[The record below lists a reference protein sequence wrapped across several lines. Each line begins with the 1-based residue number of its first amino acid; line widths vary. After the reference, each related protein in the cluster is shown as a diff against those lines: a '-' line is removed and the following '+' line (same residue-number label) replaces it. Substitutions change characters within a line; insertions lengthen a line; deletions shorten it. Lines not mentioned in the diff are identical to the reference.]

1 MNSIDLQILRS
12 IQGKRVNNE
21 VYFHIS
27 LIDSLYSEDAVNI
40 YCFINDIT
48 GISPNFVKVS
58 LNEDYFS
65 LLEYGDFEKNHFPE
79 LKKSTKINMK
89 GFKRPVFCYQN
100 NPPILHRK
108 ELLLPHDHPDIPKFA
123 ALTKQLEDAGL
134 FKDSRKI
141 GYKKQWEERLRNA
154 GYKVV
159 DHKLVKL
166 DGSEIAPP
174 ETTEKT
180 SNVER
185 HRTALTRYAL
195 SKPMQLLAK
204 HDFLEGKHTIF
215 DYGCGKGSD
224 VDILRKNDIT
234 ANGWDPHFCPDNA
247 KHSADIVNLGFV
259 INVIED
265 KTERME
271 AVLGAYQLCTQFLC
285 AAVML
290 GEQSPERG
298 RLFRDGVLTSR
309 NTFQRYYSQEE
320 FREYLRQVL
329 DEEPVAVGPG
339 VFFVFKDKDAEQA
352 FLERRY
358 RNRATA
364 NRLISQLPKVPK
376 APKAERAAR
385 LTKADKER
393 AFYEQ
398 HATLLDALWLRWLEL
413 GRPPQ
418 DDEFPDLTA
427 SKELFGTAQRALKF
441 LQRFHGDELLK
452 LAFDSR
458 RDDLTV
464 YFAMRRFDQQRIYR
478 HLPESLK
485 RDVKAFFQNYQHA
498 QTDGERLLF
507 SAGNPALLRQMCQ
520 QAAAQG
526 YGYLDEEGAFTFH
539 TAQVVALPPI
549 LRVYIGCATFVFGD
563 VTSADLLKIHAESG
577 KLSLMKYDDFEES
590 PLPRLLERIKI
601 SLVNQRFEYYKY
613 GDTYTPPYLYR
624 KARFLTPDFPHYAEQ
639 LDFDQVLATHPEFAL
654 DGYGMPPEQFDA
666 TLQRL
671 RLAVVG
677 FELQPAQ
684 HTPALD
690 APCGQYHTFRD
701 FIECGATQ
709 ARTGL
714 PNLPKQAESYNAL
727 AALAQHIIDPVM
739 DYFGGIELTYGFCSP
754 ELAKHIKGSIDP
766 KRDQHAVHEVN
777 TRGNLICERKGAA
790 CDFIVPDENMLEVAQ
805 WIVQNTPFDR
815 LYFYG
820 NDKPLHVSYGD
831 EHNRAIVLMLPGKSG
846 RLVPKVVTAE
856 RFAAMTTDA

>member
-1 MNSIDLQILRS
+1 MMKLNRQQCVGKCIDSHQYISVLLIELLNVDQRRMIKKCFKLTS
-12 IQGKRVNNE
+12 ESDINDVNVIRLDKKDNE
-21 VYFHIS
+21 VS
-27 LIDSLYSEDAVNI
+27 LLAYKDFFTASFPQLLYS
-40 YCFINDIT
+40 
-48 GISPNFVKVS
+48 
-58 LNEDYFS
+58 
-65 LLEYGDFEKNHFPE
+65 
-79 LKKSTKINMK
+79 LKFCSGSTSYK
-89 GFKRPVFCYQN
+89 KRTFFDKK

-108 ELLLPHDHPDIPKFA
+108 ELLLPPDHPDIPKFT

-159 DHKLVKL
+159 DHKLVRL
-166 DGSEIAPP
+166 DGSEIDPP
-174 ETTEKT
+174 EITEKT
-180 SNVER
+180 SSNVDR

-224 VDILRKNDIT
+224 VDILQKNAIT
-234 ANGWDPHFCPDNA
+234 AHGWDPHFCPDNP
-247 KHSADIVNLGFV
+247 KHTADIVNLGFV

-320 FREYLRQVL
+320 FREYLRHVL
-329 DEEPVAVGPG
+329 DEDPVAVGPG

-364 NRLISQLPKVPK
+364 NRLISQLPK

-385 LTKADKER
+385 LTKADQEH
-393 AFYEQ
+393 AFYAQ
-398 HATLLDALWLRWLEL
+398 HADLLDELWLRWLEL

-418 DDEFPDLTA
+418 DDEFPDLAA
-427 SKELFGTAQRALKF
+427 SKDLFGTTQRALKF

-458 RDDLTV
+458 RNDLTV

-485 RDVKAFFQNYQHA
+485 RDIKAFFQNYQHA

-549 LRVYIGCATFVFGD
+549 LRIYIGCATFVFGD

-639 LDFDQVLATHPEFAL
+639 LAFDQVLATHSEFTL
-654 DGYGMPPEQFDA
+654 DGYGMSPEQFDA

-671 RLAVVG
+671 RLAIVG
-677 FELQPAQ
+677 FELQPSP
-684 HTPALD
+684 HLPALD

-701 FIECGATQ
+701 FIECGTTQ

-766 KRDQHAVHEVN
+766 KLDQHAAYEFN
-777 TRGNLICERKGAA
+777 TRGFLVCERKGAA
-790 CDFIVPDENMLEVAQ
+790 CDFIVPDEDMLEVAQ
-805 WIVQNTPFDR
+805 WVVQNTPFDR
-815 LYFYG
+815 LYYYG
-820 NDKPLHVSYGD
+820 ANKPIHVSYSSTPVKM
-831 EHNRAIVLMLPGKSG
+831 IVHMLTSKTNPT
-846 RLVPKVVTAE
+846 RLIPKVVTLQN
-856 RFAAMTTDA
+856 FCKLN

>member
-1 MNSIDLQILRS
+1 MSTLALKYLPAKKKEMLEKQLDVICDNDKFNINVINFDIKNNDVSFLFYEDFSRNYFPNLILS
-12 IQGKRVNNE
+12 FKVYAHGKAYRKRN
-21 VYFHIS
+21 
-27 LIDSLYSEDAVNI
+27 YS
-40 YCFINDIT
+40 
-48 GISPNFVKVS
+48 VS
-58 LNEDYFS
+58 
-65 LLEYGDFEKNHFPE
+65 
-79 LKKSTKINMK
+79 
-89 GFKRPVFCYQN
+89 C

-108 ELLLPHDHPDIPKFA
+108 ELLLPPDHPDIPKFA

-141 GYKKQWEERLRNA
+141 GYKKQWEERLCNA

-159 DHKLVKL
+159 DHQLVRL
-166 DGSEIAPP
+166 DGSEIAPLQTVEP
-174 ETTEKT
+174 T

-224 VDILRKNDIT
+224 VDILRQNNLT
-234 ANGWDPHFCPDNA
+234 ANGWDPHFCPDNP
-247 KHSADIVNLGFV
+247 KHTADIVNLGFV

-320 FREYLRQVL
+320 FREYLRRVL

-358 RNRATA
+358 RNRSTA
-364 NRLISQLPKVPK
+364 NHLINQISKQPK
-376 APKAERAAR
+376 APKATRP
-385 LTKADKER
+385 TKTEKEQ
-393 AFYEQ
+393 AFYQQ
-398 HATLLDALWLRWLEL
+398 HADLLDALWLRWLEL

-418 DDEFPDLTA
+418 EGEFPQVVAVKD
-427 SKELFGTAQRALKF
+427 LFGTWQRGLNF
-441 LQRFHGDELLK
+441 LQRFHGTETLK
-452 LAFDSR
+452 FAFESR
-458 RDDLTV
+458 REDLTV
-464 YFAMRRFDQQRIYR
+464 YFAMRRFDQQRVYR

-485 RDVKAFFQNYQHA
+485 RDVKAFFTRYPLA
-498 QTDGERLLF
+498 QTEGERLLF
-507 SAGNPALLRQMCQ
+507 SAGNPALIRQMCH
-520 QAAAQG
+520 QAAASG
-526 YGYLDEEGAFTFH
+526 YGYLDAEGSLTFH
-539 TAQVVALPPI
+539 TSQVVLLPPI
-549 LRVYIGCATFVFGD
+549 LRVYIGCATQVFGD

-577 KLSLMKYDDFEES
+577 KLSLMKYDDFEEA

-601 SLVNQRFEYYKY
+601 SLGNQRFEYYKY

-639 LDFDQVLATHPEFAL
+639 LAFEQVLATHPEFAL

-690 APCGQYHTFRD
+690 DPCGQYHTFRN

-709 ARTGL
+709 ANTGL
-714 PNLPKQAESYNAL
+714 PNLPKQPDTYNAL
-727 AALAQHIIDPVM
+727 AALALHIIDPVM

-766 KRDQHAVHEVN
+766 KRDQHAAHEVN

-790 CDFIVPDENMLEVAQ
+790 CDFIIPDENMLEVAQ

-820 NDKPLHVSYGD
+820 NDKPLHVSHGN

-856 RFAAMTTDA
+856 RFAALTADA

>member
-1 MNSIDLQILRS
+1 MSEDVKLKINVI
-12 IQGKRVNNE
+12 RVNS
-21 VYFHIS
+21 YDKDIS
-27 LIDSLYSEDAVNI
+27 
-40 YCFINDIT
+40 F
-48 GISPNFVKVS
+48 
-58 LNEDYFS
+58 
-65 LLEYGDFEKNHFPE
+65 LEYENLSEEAFPKLFTSIRAGNDFPYPRKTDY
-79 LKKSTKINMK
+79 S
-89 GFKRPVFCYQN
+89 CSN

-108 ELLLPHDHPDIPKFA
+108 ELLLPPDHPDIPKFA

-224 VDILRKNDIT
+224 VDILRQNNLT

-247 KHSADIVNLGFV
+247 KHTADIVNLGFV

-290 GEQSPERG
+290 GEQSSERG

-329 DEEPVAVGPG
+329 DEDPVAVGPG

-398 HATLLDALWLRWLEL
+398 HAALLDALWLRWLEL

-418 DDEFPDLTA
+418 DDEFPDLAA
-427 SKELFGTAQRALKF
+427 SKELFGTTQRALKF

-485 RDVKAFFQNYQHA
+485 RDVKAFFQNYPHA

-639 LDFDQVLATHPEFAL
+639 LAFDQVLATHPEFAL

-671 RLAVVG
+671 RLAIVG

-684 HTPALD
+684 HTPALND
-690 APCGQYHTFRD
+690 PCGQYHTFRD

-709 ARTGL
+709 ANTGL
-714 PNLPKQAESYNAL
+714 PNLPKQPDTYNAL
-727 AALAQHIIDPVM
+727 AALALHIIDPVM

-766 KRDQHAVHEVN
+766 KRDQHAAHEVN

-856 RFAAMTTDA
+856 RFAAMTTEV

>member
-1 MNSIDLQILRS
+1 MCNY
-12 IQGKRVNNE
+12 N
-21 VYFHIS
+21 
-27 LIDSLYSEDAVNI
+27 
-40 YCFINDIT
+40 
-48 GISPNFVKVS
+48 
-58 LNEDYFS
+58 
-65 LLEYGDFEKNHFPE
+65 
-79 LKKSTKINMK
+79 
-89 GFKRPVFCYQN
+89 N

-108 ELLLPHDHPDIPKFA
+108 ELLLPPDHPDIPKFA

-159 DHKLVKL
+159 DHQLVRL

-174 ETTEKT
+174 EVIEKT
-180 SNVER
+180 SKTVER

-204 HDFLEGKHTIF
+204 HDFLEGQHTIF

-224 VDILRKNDIT
+224 VDILRQNNLI
-234 ANGWDPHFCPDNA
+234 ANGWDPHFCPDNP
-247 KHSADIVNLGFV
+247 KHTADIVNLGFV

-290 GEQSPERG
+290 GEQSTERG

-320 FREYLRQVL
+320 FREYLRRVL
-329 DEEPVAVGPG
+329 DEDPVAVGPG

-358 RNRATA
+358 RNRSTA
-364 NRLISQLPKVPK
+364 NRLISQIPK
-376 APKAERAAR
+376 APKAPKAAR
-385 LTKADKER
+385 PTKTEKEQ
-393 AFYEQ
+393 AFYQQ
-398 HATLLDALWLRWLEL
+398 HADLLDALWLCWLEL

-418 DDEFPDLTA
+418 EDEFSQIA
-427 SKELFGTAQRALKF
+427 AVKELFGTWQRGLNF
-441 LQRFHGDELLK
+441 LQRFHGNDTLK

-458 RDDLTV
+458 REDLTV
-464 YFAMRRFDQQRIYR
+464 YFAMRRFDQQRVYR

-485 RDVKAFFQNYQHA
+485 RDVKAFFNSYPLA
-498 QTDGERLLF
+498 QTEGERLLF
-507 SAGNPALLRQMCQ
+507 SAGNPTLIRQMCQ
-520 QAAAQG
+520 QAANQG
-526 YGYLDEEGAFTFH
+526 YGYLDAEGSLTFH
-539 TAQVVALPPI
+539 TSQVVLLPPI
-549 LRVYIGCATFVFGD
+549 LRVYISCATFVFGD

-577 KLSLMKYDDFEES
+577 KLSLMKYDDFEGLA
-590 PLPRLLERIKI
+590 LPRLLERIKI

-613 GDTYTPPYLYR
+613 GETYAPTYLYL
-624 KARFLTPDFPHYAEQ
+624 KARFLTSDYPHYAEQ
-639 LDFDQVLATHPEFAL
+639 VAFDQALSAHPEFDL
-654 DGYGMPPEQFDA
+654 EGYGMPPEQFDA

-671 RLAVVG
+671 RLEVVG
-677 FELQPAQ
+677 FELQTSH
-684 HTPALD
+684 HTPTLD

-701 FIECGATQ
+701 FIECGETQ
-709 ARTGL
+709 AKTGL
-714 PNLPKQAESYNAL
+714 PNLPKQTETYNAL
-727 AALAQHIIDPVM
+727 AALALQVVDPVM

-754 ELAKHIKGSIDP
+754 ELAKHINGRIDP
-766 KRDQHAVHEVN
+766 KRDQHAAHELN
-777 TRGNLICERKGAA
+777 SRGNLICERKGAA

-820 NDKPLHVSYGD
+820 NDKPLHVSYGE
-831 EHNRAIVLMLPGKSG
+831 EHSGAIVLMLPGKSG
-846 RLVPKVVTAE
+846 RLVPKVIPISTFLLIPS
-856 RFAAMTTDA
+856 R

>member
-1 MNSIDLQILRS
+1 M
-12 IQGKRVNNE
+12 
-21 VYFHIS
+21 
-27 LIDSLYSEDAVNI
+27 
-40 YCFINDIT
+40 
-48 GISPNFVKVS
+48 
-58 LNEDYFS
+58 
-65 LLEYGDFEKNHFPE
+65 
-79 LKKSTKINMK
+79 TK
-89 GFKRPVFCYQN
+89 
-100 NPPILHRK
+100 
-108 ELLLPHDHPDIPKFA
+108 
-123 ALTKQLEDAGL
+123 
-134 FKDSRKI
+134 
-141 GYKKQWEERLRNA
+141 
-154 GYKVV
+154 
-159 DHKLVKL
+159 
-166 DGSEIAPP
+166 
-174 ETTEKT
+174 KT

-224 VDILRKNDIT
+224 VDILRQNNLT
-234 ANGWDPHFCPDNA
+234 ANGWDPHFCPENP
-247 KHSADIVNLGFV
+247 KHTADIVNLGFV

-320 FREYLRQVL
+320 FREYLRHVL
-329 DEEPVAVGPG
+329 DEDPVAVGPG

-398 HATLLDALWLRWLEL
+398 HAALLDALWLRWLEL

-427 SKELFGTAQRALKF
+427 SKDLFGTTQRALKF
-441 LQRFHGDELLK
+441 LQRFQGDELLK

-520 QAAAQG
+520 HAAAQG

-639 LDFDQVLATHPEFAL
+639 LAFDQVLATHPEFAL

-690 APCGQYHTFRD
+690 DPCGQYHTFRD
-701 FIECGATQ
+701 FIKCGATQ
-709 ARTGL
+709 ANTGL
-714 PNLPKQAESYNAL
+714 PNLPKQPDTYNAL
-727 AALAQHIIDPVM
+727 AALALHIIDPVM

-766 KRDQHAVHEVN
+766 KRDQHAAHEVN

-790 CDFIVPDENMLEVAQ
+790 CDFIIPDENMLEVAQ

-820 NDKPLHVSYGD
+820 NDKPLHVSYSD
-831 EHNRAIVLMLPGKSG
+831 ANSRAIVLMLPGKSG

-856 RFAAMTTDA
+856 RFSEITLDCPR

>member
-1 MNSIDLQILRS
+1 MSEAAGENRTIILGKQVGVNTYWHCSLTALQPLTVQQKVAEAEALAGVEADHDFNVIKFAQTENS
-12 IQGKRVNNE
+12 
-21 VYFHIS
+21 
-27 LIDSLYSEDAVNI
+27 
-40 YCFINDIT
+40 
-48 GISPNFVKVS
+48 VS
-58 LNEDYFS
+58 LLY
-65 LLEYGDFEKNHFPE
+65 YPDFFDDPFPALSRAWTVHLTTRSVKE
-79 LKKSTKINMK
+79 RNYDGS
-89 GFKRPVFCYQN
+89 Y

-108 ELLLPHDHPDIPKFA
+108 ELFLPASHPHVPKYQ
-123 ALTKQLEDAGL
+123 ALTSTAERIGL
-134 FKDSRKI
+134 FENSRSI
-141 GYKKQWEERLRNA
+141 GFRLTWNTLIHEH
-154 GYKVV
+154 GY
-159 DHKLVKL
+159 KL
-166 DGSEIAPP
+166 DGHQLIP
-174 ETTEKT
+174 TGT
-180 SNVER
+180 SQQNVER

-204 HDFLEGKHTIF
+204 HEFLEGKHTIF

-224 VDILRKNDIT
+224 VDILRQNNLT
-234 ANGWDPHFCPDNA
+234 ANGWDPHFCPDNP

-320 FREYLRQVL
+320 FREYLRYVL
-329 DEEPVAVGPG
+329 DEDPVAVGPG

-364 NRLISQLPKVPK
+364 NRLISRLPKVPK

-385 LTKADKER
+385 LSKADKER

-398 HATLLDALWLRWLEL
+398 HAALLDELWLRWLEL

-418 DDEFPDLTA
+418 DDEFPDLAA
-427 SKELFGTAQRALKF
+427 SKELFGTTQRALKF

-485 RDVKAFFQNYQHA
+485 RDVKAFFQNYPHA

-539 TAQVVALPPI
+539 TSQVVVLPPI
-549 LRVYIGCATFVFGD
+549 LRVYIGCATFIFGD

-613 GDTYTPPYLYR
+613 GETYTPPYLYL

-639 LDFDQVLATHPEFAL
+639 LAFDQVLANYPEFAL

-671 RLAVVG
+671 RLEVVG
-677 FELQPAQ
+677 FELQPSQ
-684 HTPALD
+684 HIPVLD
-690 APCGQYHTFRD
+690 DPCGQYHTFRD
-701 FIECGATQ
+701 FIECGTTQ
-709 ARTGL
+709 ANTGL
-714 PNLPKQAESYNAL
+714 PNLPKQPDTYNAL
-727 AALAQHIIDPVM
+727 VALALHIIDPVM
-739 DYFGGIELTYGFCSP
+739 DYFGGIELTYGFCSS

-766 KRDQHAVHEVN
+766 KRDQHASFERN
-777 TRGNLICERKGAA
+777 IRGNLICERKGAA

-805 WIVQNTPFDR
+805 WIVQNIPFDR

-820 NDKPLHVSYGD
+820 KDKPLHVSYGE
-831 EHNRAIVLMLPGKSG
+831 EHSRAIVLMLPSKSE
-846 RLVPKVVTAE
+846 RLVPKVLTQEA
-856 RFAAMTTDA
+856 FLKL

>member
-1 MNSIDLQILRS
+1 MINKLRS
-12 IQGKRVNNE
+12 VKNSKKVGE
-21 VYFHIS
+21 TSYFHLLCLSEDTIDQLSLSFLKNNNIAVSDFNVIKIYEAKGNIS
-27 LIDSLYSEDAVNI
+27 LLAYD
-40 YCFINDIT
+40 
-48 GISPNFVKVS
+48 NFFD
-58 LNEDYFS
+58 LP
-65 LLEYGDFEKNHFPE
+65 FPE
-79 LKKSTKINMK
+79 LKKSFLIKNNNFEGLSPSYYSI
-89 GFKRPVFCYQN
+89 V

-108 ELLLPHDHPDIPKFA
+108 ELLLPPDHPDIPKFA

-166 DGSEIAPP
+166 DGSEIEPP
-174 ETTEKT
+174 VVTDKT
-180 SNVER
+180 SSNIDR

-204 HDFLEGKHTIF
+204 HDFLDGQFTVF

-224 VDILRKNDIT
+224 VDILRQNKLT
-234 ANGWDPHFCPDNA
+234 ANGWDPHFCPDNL
-247 KHSADIVNLGFV
+247 KYTADIVNLGFV

-271 AVLGAYQLCTQFLC
+271 AVLGAYQLCSKFLC

-309 NTFQRYYSQEE
+309 NTFQKYFTQDE
-320 FREYLRQVL
+320 FRQYLRQVL
-329 DEEPVAVGPG
+329 DEEPVAVGAG
-339 VFFVFKDKDAEQA
+339 IFFVFKDKDAEQA

-364 NRLISQLPKVPK
+364 NRLISQLPKTL
-376 APKAERAAR
+376 KAERTTR

-393 AFYEQ
+393 DFYEQ
-398 HATLLDALWLRWLEL
+398 HHELLDALWLRWLEL

-418 DDEFPDLTA
+418 EDEFPNLAT
-427 SKELFGTAQRALKF
+427 SKELFGTSARALKF

-458 RDDLTV
+458 CEDLTV
-464 YFAMRRFDQQRIYR
+464 YFAMRRFDQQRVYR
-478 HLPESLK
+478 HLPENLK

-498 QTDGERLLF
+498 QQAGERLLF
-507 SAGNPALLRQMCQ
+507 SAGNPALIRQMCQ
-520 QAAAQG
+520 QAAEQG
-526 YGYLDEEGAFTFH
+526 FGYLDTEGSLTFH
-539 TAQVVALPPI
+539 TSQVSALPAM

-577 KLSLMKYDDFEES
+577 KLSLMKYDEFEES

-613 GDTYTPPYLYR
+613 GETYTPPYLYL
-624 KARFLTPDFPHYAEQ
+624 KARFLTTDFPHYAEQ
-639 LDFDQVLATHPEFAL
+639 LAFDQALFVLSEL
-654 DGYGMPPEQFDA
+654 NVQGYGMSPESFDA
-666 TLQRL
+666 ALQAL
-671 RLAVVG
+671 RLEIVG
-677 FELQPAQ
+677 FSLQKV
-684 HTPALD
+684 TTLPALHQS
-690 APCGQYHTFRD
+690 CGQYHTFRD
-701 FIECGATQ
+701 FIECGETQ
-709 ARTGL
+709 AKTGL
-714 PNLPKQAESYNAL
+714 SNLPKQLETYNAL
-727 AALAQHIIDPVM
+727 VALAQHIIDPVM
-739 DYFGGIELTYGFCSP
+739 DYFGGIQLTYGFCSP
-754 ELAKHIKGSIDP
+754 ELAKHIPSRIDP
-766 KRDQHAVHEVN
+766 KRDQHASHELN
-777 TRGNLICERKGAA
+777 SRGNLICERKGAA

-820 NDKPLHVSYGD
+820 NDKPLHVSYGE
-831 EHNRAIVLMLPGKSG
+831 EHNHAIVLMLPSKTGK
-846 RLVPKVVTAE
+846 LVPQVVNNE
-856 RFAAMTTDA
+856 KFCGLLVQ

>member
-1 MNSIDLQILRS
+1 VTIINFNYLRS
-12 IQGKRVNNE
+12 LHGKLVGGDH
-21 VYFHIS
+21 YFHIDNVDDIETKTK
-27 LIDSLYSEDAVNI
+27 LIELAKAYCSYDISIIKLDRNNERLSFLYYSDLINNPFPALLSVTTLQLNTKQITTRHYDA
-40 YCFINDIT
+40 
-48 GISPNFVKVS
+48 S
-58 LNEDYFS
+58 
-65 LLEYGDFEKNHFPE
+65 
-79 LKKSTKINMK
+79 
-89 GFKRPVFCYQN
+89 

-108 ELLLPHDHPDIPKFA
+108 ELILPLVTSSLPLYAD
-123 ALTKQLEDAGL
+123 LTTQLEQAGL
-134 FKDSRKI
+134 FQKSRKI
-141 GYKKQWEERLRNA
+141 GYKRQWEERLRNA

-166 DGSEIAPP
+166 DGSEIVLP
-174 ETTEKT
+174 EITEKT

-204 HDFLEGKHTIF
+204 HEFLEGKHTIF

-224 VDILRKNDIT
+224 VDILRQNHLT
-234 ANGWDPHFCPDNA
+234 ANGWDPHFCPDNP
-247 KHSADIVNLGFV
+247 KHTADIVNLGFV

-265 KTERME
+265 KIERME

-290 GEQSPERG
+290 GEQSSERG

-320 FREYLRQVL
+320 FREYLRQIL
-329 DEEPVAVGPG
+329 DEDPVAVGPG

-364 NRLISQLPKVPK
+364 NHLISQLPKVPK
-376 APKAERAAR
+376 APKAERAVR

-398 HATLLDALWLRWLEL
+398 HAALLDALWLRWLEL

-418 DDEFPDLTA
+418 DDEFPNLA
-427 SKELFGTAQRALKF
+427 VSKELFGTAQRALKF

-485 RDVKAFFQNYQHA
+485 RDVKVFFQNYQHA
-498 QTDGERLLF
+498 QTNGERLLF
-507 SAGNPALLRQMCQ
+507 SAGNPGLLRQMCQ
-520 QAAAQG
+520 QAAVQG

-539 TAQVVALPPI
+539 TSQVVVLPPI

-601 SLVNQRFEYYKY
+601 SLVNQHFDYYKY
-613 GDTYTPPYLYR
+613 GETYTPPYLYQ
-624 KARFLTPDFPHYAEQ
+624 KARFLSPDFPHYDEQ
-639 LDFDQVLATHPEFAL
+639 LAFDQVLATHPEFAV

-671 RLAVVG
+671 RLEVFG
-677 FELQPAQ
+677 FELQPSQ
-684 HTPALD
+684 HIPALD

-709 ARTGL
+709 ANIGL
-714 PNLPKQAESYNAL
+714 PNLPKQPDTYNAL
-727 AALAQHIIDPVM
+727 VALALHIIDPVM
-739 DYFGGIELTYGFCSP
+739 DYFGGIELTYGFCSS
-754 ELAKHIKGSIDP
+754 ELAKHIKSSIDP
-766 KRDQHAVHEVN
+766 KRDQHASHEVN

-805 WIVQNTPFDR
+805 WIVQNIPFDR

-820 NDKPLHVSYGD
+820 KDKPLHVSYGE
-831 EHNRAIVLMLPGKSG
+831 EHSRTIVLMLPSKSE
-846 RLVPKVVTAE
+846 RLVPKVLTQEA
-856 RFAAMTTDA
+856 FLKL

>member
-1 MNSIDLQILRS
+1 MQHSTSIKNNSS
-12 IQGKRVNNE
+12 KT
-21 VYFHIS
+21 IS
-27 LIDSLYSEDAVNI
+27 
-40 YCFINDIT
+40 
-48 GISPNFVKVS
+48 
-58 LNEDYFS
+58 
-65 LLEYGDFEKNHFPE
+65 KNYTTT
-79 LKKSTKINMK
+79 S
-89 GFKRPVFCYQN
+89 

-108 ELLLPHDHPDIPKFA
+108 ELLLPPDHPDIPKFA

-159 DHKLVKL
+159 DHQLVRL
-166 DGSEIAPP
+166 DGSEIAPLQTVEP
-174 ETTEKT
+174 T

-224 VDILRKNDIT
+224 VDILRQNNLT
-234 ANGWDPHFCPDNA
+234 ANGWDPHFCPENP
-247 KHSADIVNLGFV
+247 KHSADVVNLGFV

-265 KTERME
+265 KDERLA

-320 FREYLRQVL
+320 FREYLRRVL
-329 DEEPVAVGPG
+329 DEDPVAVGPG

-358 RNRATA
+358 RNRSTA
-364 NRLISQLPKVPK
+364 NRLINQIPKQPK
-376 APKAERAAR
+376 APKATRP
-385 LTKADKER
+385 TKTEKEQ
-393 AFYEQ
+393 AFYQQ
-398 HATLLDALWLRWLEL
+398 HADLLDALWLSWLEL

-418 DDEFPDLTA
+418 EDEFPQVAAVKD
-427 SKELFGTAQRALKF
+427 LFGTWQRGLNF
-441 LQRFHGDELLK
+441 LQRFHGTEALK
-452 LAFDSR
+452 FAFESR

-464 YFAMRRFDQQRIYR
+464 YFAMRRFDQQRVYR

-485 RDVKAFFQNYQHA
+485 RDVKAFFTSYPLA
-498 QTDGERLLF
+498 QTEGERLLF
-507 SAGNPALLRQMCQ
+507 SAGNPALIRQMCH
-520 QAAAQG
+520 QAAASG
-526 YGYLDEEGAFTFH
+526 YGYLDTEGSLTFH
-539 TAQVVALPPI
+539 TSQVVLLPPI
-549 LRVYIGCATFVFGD
+549 LRVYIGCATQVFGD

-577 KLSLMKYDDFEES
+577 KLSLMKYDDFEELA
-590 PLPRLLERIKI
+590 LPRLLERIKI
-601 SLVNQRFEYYKY
+601 SLVNQRFDYYKY
-613 GDTYTPPYLYR
+613 GETFTPPYLYL
-624 KARFLTPDFPHYAEQ
+624 KARFLTADYPHYAEQ
-639 LDFDQVLATHPEFAL
+639 LAFDQVLSAIPELNL
-654 DGYGMPPEQFDA
+654 DAYGMSPEQFDA
-666 TLQRL
+666 ALQRL
-671 RLAVVG
+671 RLEVNG
-677 FELQPAQ
+677 FTLQTASTLPK
-684 HTPALD
+684 LD
-690 APCGQYHTFRD
+690 DPCGQYHTFRH

-709 ARTGL
+709 AKTGL
-714 PNLPKQAESYNAL
+714 PNLPKQAATYNAL
-727 AALAQHIIDPVM
+727 AVLATQVLDPVM
-739 DYFGGIELTYGFCSP
+739 DYFGGIQLTYGFCSP
-754 ELAKHIKGSIDP
+754 ELAKHINGSIDP
-766 KRDQHAVHEVN
+766 KRDQHAAHELN

-820 NDKPLHVSYGD
+820 NTKPLHVSYGE
-831 EHNRAIVLMLPGKSG
+831 EHSRVIVLMLAGKSG
-846 RLVPKVVTAE
+846 RLIPKVVTAE
-856 RFAAMTTDA
+856 AFNRITPA

>member
-1 MNSIDLQILRS
+1 MSLATFFLEVKNLNF
-12 IQGKRVNNE
+12 GKKVGKTI
-21 VYFHIS
+21 YFHKH
-27 LIDSLYSEDAVNI
+27 
-40 YCFINDIT
+40 CINDLPVDCRLEVEKIIT
-48 GISPNFVKVS
+48 QTRPNYNFNVIKIDFHKKALS
-58 LNEDYFS
+58 FLQYEDFLSSEFPVLMFSYLIYFEVTKNLSIRQFS
-65 LLEYGDFEKNHFPE
+65 LTNY
-79 LKKSTKINMK
+79 
-89 GFKRPVFCYQN
+89 PV
-100 NPPILHRK
+100 LHRK
-108 ELLLPHDHPDIPKFA
+108 ELLLPLDHPDIPKFA

-159 DHKLVKL
+159 DHKLVRL
-166 DGSEIAPP
+166 DGSEIDPP
-174 ETTEKT
+174 EITEKT
-180 SNVER
+180 SSNVDR

-224 VDILRKNDIT
+224 VDILQKNAIT
-234 ANGWDPHFCPDNA
+234 AHGWDPHFCPDNP

-320 FREYLRQVL
+320 FREYLRHVL
-329 DEEPVAVGPG
+329 DEDPVAVGPG

-376 APKAERAAR
+376 APKASR
-385 LTKADKER
+385 LTKVDQER
-393 AFYEQ
+393 AFYAQ
-398 HATLLDALWLRWLEL
+398 HAALLDALWLRWLEL

-418 DDEFPDLTA
+418 DDEFPDLAA
-427 SKELFGTAQRALKF
+427 SKDLFGTAQRALKF
-441 LQRFHGDELLK
+441 LQRCHGDELLK

-498 QTDGERLLF
+498 QVDGERLLF
-507 SAGNPALLRQMCQ
+507 SAGNPALIRQMCQ

-526 YGYLDEEGAFTFH
+526 YGYLDEEGSLTFH
-539 TAQVVALPPI
+539 TSQVALLPSI

-577 KLSLMKYDDFEES
+577 KLSLLKYDEFEES

-613 GDTYTPPYLYR
+613 GETYTSPYLYL

-639 LDFDQVLATHPEFAL
+639 VAFDQALSAHAEFDL
-654 DGYGMPPEQFDA
+654 QGYGMPPETFDE
-666 TLQRL
+666 TLQRK
-671 RLAVVG
+671 RLEVAG
-677 FELQPAQ
+677 FELQSARTLPD
-684 HTPALD
+684 LD
-690 APCGQYHTFRD
+690 SHCGQYHTFRD
-701 FIECGATQ
+701 FIECGETQ
-709 ARTGL
+709 AKTGL
-714 PNLPKQAESYNAL
+714 PNLPKQAETYNAL
-727 AALAQHIIDPVM
+727 VALAQHIIDPVM

-754 ELAKHIKGSIDP
+754 ELAKHIPGRIDP
-766 KRDQHAVHEVN
+766 KRDQHAAHEVN

-820 NDKPLHVSYGD
+820 NDKPLHVSYGN
-831 EHNRAIVLMLPGKSG
+831 EHSRAIVLMVPGNSG
-846 RLVPKVVTAE
+846 RLVPKNIQLNKFLHLE
-856 RFAAMTTDA
+856 